1 MSSLSTARRG
11 RWQLELLLVAVIYA
25 AYDGSRLLVRGGLEE
40 AQHDATRLLDI
51 EQWLH
56 LDPERWL
63 NSAFTSDRWLGIPA
77 DFAYATLHYIVTPLI
92 LAWLWRRHREV
103 YRRARTW
110 LGISTVLALAGFILY
125 PTAPPRLLPDSFG
138 FTDTMAQHAN
148 VGWWAGSASAPK
160 GLGSMTNEFAAM
172 PSLHVGWA
180 LWCGLMLLLY
190 AQDRTAKVLGLL
202 YPVTIALVVMGTAN
216 HYLLD
221 ALAGAAVVGA
231 GYLLS
236 GPYLRLWDRVRARL
250 APTAAGPASASAP
263 AAAPGAGA
271 QPVGPSL
278 PRVPDYPP
286 ATAEPAHAP

>member
-1 MSSLSTARRG
+1 MSSLSTGTARRG
-11 RWQLELLLVAVIYA
+11 RWPLELLLVAVIYA
-25 AYDGSRLLVRGGLEE
+25 AYDGSRLLVRGGLDD
-40 AQHDATRLLDI
+40 AQRDATRLLDV

-63 NSAFTSDRWLGIPA
+63 NTAFTSDRWLGIPA

-92 LAWLWRRHREV
+92 LVWLWRNHQEV

-110 LGISTVLALAGFILY
+110 LGVSTVLALAGFILY
-125 PTAPPRLLPDSFG
+125 PTAPPRLLPGSFG
-138 FTDTMAQHAN
+138 FTDTMAQHADI
-148 VGWWAGSASAPK
+148 GWWAGSASAPK

-190 AQDRTAKVLGLL
+190 AKDRTAKVLGLL
-202 YPVTIALVVMGTAN
+202 YPVVIALVVMGTAN

-221 ALAGAAVVGA
+221 ALAGSAVIGV

-236 GPYLRLWDRVRARL
+236 GPYLRLWDRLRPGAREAGA
-250 APTAAGPASASAP
+250 APAP
-263 AAAPGAGA
+263 AAAPAPVTIP
-271 QPVGPSL
+271 QPTGSVL
-278 PRVPDYPP
+278 PRVPDFPP
-286 ATAEPAHAP
+286 TTIEPARSR